1 MSPEIGDRI
10 RVLRCSKH
18 MTREQLAEKV
28 EITGKFVY
36 DIEMGKK
43 GFSTQVLKGVAE
55 ALGVSC
61 DYIVYGENSYQNIG
75 DEISKLLMRMDN
87 RQLEIAYNILAN
99 VCELCD
105 SEGGDQEEAEERIQ
119 NELGLVNSDVKV

>member
-43 GFSTQVLKGVAE
+43 GFSTHVLKGVAE

-75 DEISKLLMRMDN
+75 DEISKLLVKMN
-87 RQLEIAYNILAN
+87 KRQLELAYNILVN

-105 SEGGDQEEAEERIQ
+105 PEGESQVKAEE
-119 NELGLVNSDVKV
+119 

>member
-55 ALGVSC
+55 ALDVSC

-75 DEISKLLMRMDN
+75 DEISKLLMRMDK

-105 SEGGDQEEAEERIQ
+105 PEGGDQEEAEERIQ